1 MSPIVGSQKG
11 DITEAVESLIAQ
23 LYSQGKK
30 FTTKCKNIKKNL
42 TQKQSF
48 KSK

>member
-30 FTTKCKNIKKNL
+30 FTTKCKNIKKKFY
-42 TQKQSF
+42 TKAKF
-48 KSK
+48 